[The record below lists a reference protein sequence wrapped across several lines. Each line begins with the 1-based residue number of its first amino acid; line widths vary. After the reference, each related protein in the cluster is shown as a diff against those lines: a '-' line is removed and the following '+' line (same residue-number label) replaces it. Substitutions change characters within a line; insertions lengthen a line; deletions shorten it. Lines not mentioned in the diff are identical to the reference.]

1 MIFFAG
7 LPMKNVVH
15 TTQQSAMLRTPPW
28 QCRVRY
34 VISGVIV
41 VHLSLKPNKPEGPS
55 GGCLLW
61 ENSVLFMLYLKTLL
75 GRRPRNCVQPA
86 LFFPACTFF
95 QLEAQ
100 TTPPPWV
107 GGGVS
112 GSHRA
117 FQCSQK
123 QFWGWCLAA
132 AAADVDPGLVGGDAQ
147 GGGEPLFVAPS
158 HPLLFATPLSGIW
171 GYDPTTKTSSLNIDE
186 TQSDSFLFLG
196 RHRGGGGCLR
206 TGSRLLDDIFGM

>member
-75 GRRPRNCVQPA
+75 GRRSHNCICLPPGMGVQPA
-86 LFFPACTFF
+86 LFLFQPALFSSWRHRPPLPRGLEGGCRGPIGPSSAAKNSSGAGAWQQ
-95 QLEAQ
+95 QLRTLIPASWEV
-100 TTPPPWV
+100 TPREVGSLSLLPPP
-107 GGGVS
+107 
-112 GSHRA
+112 
-117 FQCSQK
+117 
-123 QFWGWCLAA
+123 
-132 AAADVDPGLVGGDAQ
+132 
-147 GGGEPLFVAPS
+147 
-158 HPLLFATPLSGIW
+158 TP
-171 GYDPTTKTSSLNIDE
+171 SSLPPP
-186 TQSDSFLFLG
+186 FLAF
-196 RHRGGGGCLR
+196 GGMTRLQR
-206 TGSRLLDDIFGM
+206 PVPLTLMKRSRIPFYF